1 MYLKWTSELIK
12 YLGNQEHTIEEV
24 LTHVVLRTMAPLQAT
39 SAFISVLDN
48 QNSIVTVGKIGISSE
63 VTASYEEKFTLTDR
77 IPITDA
83 LRQRKIV
90 VVDSLPT
97 WPADYPLL
105 SEIPYPTD
113 EVSMI
118 SFPIERC
125 GTPIAVGTVF
135 FSSEFILDGE
145 KNIFIESIANLL
157 SLYLFS
163 PGFLHGIKTRPP
175 SAHVA
180 NHLAER
186 GLPLSQRQELI
197 LRMISEGRTNLAI
210 GEMLKYSESTI
221 RQETIRI
228 FSKLGCDGRV
238 EASHIYKV
246 QESEKLLTPSFS

>member
-12 YLGNQEHTIEEV
+12 FLGNQEHTIEEV
-24 LTHVVLRTMAPLQAT
+24 LAHVVLRTMAPLQAT

-48 QNSIVTVGKIGISSE
+48 QNSIVTVGEFGIASE
-63 VTASYEEKFTLTDR
+63 VSKSYKEKYILTDH

-90 VVDSLPT
+90 LVNTLPA
-97 WPADYPLL
+97 WPVDYPLL

-113 EVSMI
+113 EVSMV

-135 FSSEFILDGE
+135 FSS
-145 KNIFIESIANLL
+145 KIFLNEETSIFVESIGNLL
-157 SLYLFS
+157 ALYLFS
-163 PGFLHGIKTRPP
+163 PGFLNGVKPELP
-175 SAHVA
+175 SAHVT
-180 NHLAER
+180 NHEAEL
-186 GLPLSQRQELI
+186 GLPLSQRQGLI

-221 RQETIRI
+221 RQETIKI
-228 FSKLGCDGRV
+228 FSKLGCDGRI

-246 QESEKLLTPSFS
+246 QESKKVALAINA